1 MVHIQLCPTSS
12 EALSW
17 ESLILSFD
25 QRLVLAGKSPHTRLA
40 YRRDLGVLQH
50 LYPLKSP
57 LTLKS
62 MDIRSAVVQE
72 NLHKKKAAS
81 IRRTLSAWRQFFDFL
96 IENHA
101 LINNPCLG
109 VKTPKGLKA
118 TPKALGVEV
127 TQYLLNHTPEHGH
140 SALLIRDK
148 AMFELLYSSGLRANE
163 LLNLNISDLDLSQAW
178 VRILGKGDKT
188 RNTPLG
194 RIAITA
200 LHAWIAIRPQ
210 FSSHNPALF
219 LSIKGNR
226 LSAIQMANRL
236 KNWAKQANL
245 VAHVHPHMLRHSCA
259 SHLLQSS
266 GDLRGVQTL
275 LGHKSIKSTQ
285 IYTRLDYQHLTA
297 VYDAFHPRALSKK
310 KKL

>member
-1 MVHIQLCPTSS
+1 MPDSASPMPAQAV
-12 EALSW
+12 SW

-25 QRLVLAGKSPHTRLA
+25 QSLALAGKSPHTRLA
-40 YRRDLGVLQH
+40 YRRDLAILQH
-50 LYPLKSP
+50 LYPEKSP
-57 LTLKS
+57 LILKS
-62 MDIRSAVVQE
+62 IDIRTAVVNE
-72 NLHKKKAAS
+72 NSHQKEASS
-81 IRRTLSAWRQFFDFL
+81 IRRALSAWRQFFDFL
-96 IENHA
+96 IEKYA

-109 VKTPKGLKA
+109 VKAPKGHKSV
-118 TPKALGVEV
+118 PKALGVEV
-127 TQYLLNHTPEHGH
+127 TQHLLNHVPEYGL
-140 SALLIRDK
+140 SALLIRDQ

-178 VRILGKGDKT
+178 VRVLGKGGKT

-194 RIAITA
+194 RVAIVA
-200 LHAWIAIRPQ
+200 LQAWIDIRPQ
-210 FSSHNPALF
+210 LSSNNPALF
-219 LSIKGNR
+219 LSIHGKR

-236 KNWAKQANL
+236 KDWAKQANL
-245 VAHVHPHMLRHSCA
+245 AAHVHPHMLRHSCA

-285 IYTRLDYQHLTA
+285 IYTRLDYLHLAA
-297 VYDAFHPRALSKK
+297 VYDAFHPRALTQK